1 MWANIIIAV
10 WASAAFTIYWLEF
23 FRGPKLF
30 PIFDRKPFNCE
41 CCLSVWMFA
50 AFAVLYHYQPAA
62 VAYIAA
68 AFTTG
73 IITPLLLKAIR
84 K

>member
-1 MWANIIIAV
+1 MWPNIIIAA
-10 WASAAFTIYWLEF
+10 WASAAFTIYWLDF
-23 FRGPKLF
+23 FRGPKKF
-30 PIFDRKPFNCE
+30 PFLDFKPINCE

-50 AFAVLYHYQPAA
+50 LSYIASCYHLQA
-62 VAYIAA
+62 VAIVAA
-68 AFTTG
+68 AFSTG